1 MERNLKMPKFAER
14 DKLYTYILTTILTL
28 KTDMSMDKD
37 IVRKFM
43 ENFGPDGVPDACIL
57 WLIRKNRLYFQV
69 FSQDVVRWLLLLF
82 GKKSIEDPQV
92 TQWLN
97 ERYNEDIYKHIISNL
112 WSNYCQYSGTEYT
125 QFELKELNA
134 VKSLLRVTQL
144 ERKYLSTYQ
153 KSELRH
159 ALKIYY
165 DEIFPLIICA
175 RKVVFEKQF
184 DIHEVSK
191 AIECDFSELDTLQ
204 AKENYIKTIFENY
217 HESLFNKIQ
226 THLEP
231 LEQDCSIRRT
241 STNHIVSDSRHSIFA
256 KTYNNY
262 DSYVRSVRRE
272 QQSMNGL
279 LCMITTTQP
288 ALVSPTTSDVVLN
301 QLGAFANPL
310 SQINEAF
317 NVLLASSNI
326 VFKDIKEKY
335 GINIDVQIN
344 INFPNSTTAQSSS
357 QHNPLPII
365 SIDGS
370 LQLPIVLDT
379 PKARVVFKKAMDKG
393 LIVPSSVGKLS
404 WIGLD
409 FKGKLAQL
417 AYLCEIIYEGNYD
430 LRGNHGKNVPF
441 KDLEELFGVKK
452 LSSTLQQLHDAKRV
466 QAWRAAIDELCK

>member
-1 MERNLKMPKFAER
+1 
-14 DKLYTYILTTILTL
+14 
-28 KTDMSMDKD
+28 MDKD

-43 ENFGPDGVPDACIL
+43 EKFGPNGVADACIL

-69 FSQDVVRWLLLLF
+69 FSQDVVRWRLLLF

-112 WSNYCQYSGTEYT
+112 WSYYCQYSDTEYT
-125 QFELKELNA
+125 ELELEKNNS
-134 VKSLLRVTQL
+134 VKRLLRMTRL
-144 ERKYLSTYQ
+144 ERQYLSHNQ
-153 KSELRH
+153 KLELRH
-159 ALKIYY
+159 ELKMYY
-165 DEIFPLIICA
+165 NEIFPLIVCA
-175 RKVVFEKQF
+175 KKVIFEKQF
-184 DIHEVSK
+184 DINEVSK

-226 THLEP
+226 THLIP
-231 LEQDCSIRRT
+231 LEQDSLIRRT
-241 STNHIVSDSRHSIFA
+241 STNHIVSDSRHSIFVN
-256 KTYNNY
+256 TYNNY

-272 QQSMNGL
+272 QQSMKGL
-279 LCMITTTQP
+279 LCMMTTTQP
-288 ALVSPTTSDVVLN
+288 TLVSPTTSDVVLS

-310 SQINEAF
+310 AQINEAL

-344 INFPNSTTAQSSS
+344 INLPNSTTVQPSS

-393 LIVPSSVGKLS
+393 LIVPSPVGKLS
-404 WIGLD
+404 WIGVSPN
-409 FKGKLAQL
+409 GKLAQL

-430 LRGNHGKNVPF
+430 FRGNHGKNVPF
-441 KDLEELFGVKK
+441 KDLEELFGVKR
-452 LSSTLQQLHDAKRV
+452 LSSSLQQLHDAKGV
-466 QAWRAAIDELCK
+466 QAWRAAIEELCK

>member
-1 MERNLKMPKFAER
+1 MPKFAER

-43 ENFGPDGVPDACIL
+43 ENFGPDGVSDACIL

-204 AKENYIKTIFENY
+204 VKENYIKTLFENY

-279 LCMITTTQP
+279 LCMVTTTQP
-288 ALVSPTTSDVVLN
+288 VSANPTTSDVVLS

-310 SQINEAF
+310 SQFGEAL
-317 NVLLASSNI
+317 NVLLSSYGL
-326 VFKDIKEKY
+326 VFSELKEKL
-335 GINIDVQIN
+335 GINIDIKVSIN
-344 INFPNSTTAQSSS
+344 VPNTNSPSSS
-357 QHNPLPII
+357 RQEQNVLPVITAEGI
-365 SIDGS
+365 N
-370 LQLPIVLDT
+370 LPDALNT
-379 PKARVVFKKAMDKG
+379 PKAQKYFMIAYEKKWMY
-393 LIVPSSVGKLS
+393 PTNNGKLKWVGFEPRPS
-404 WIGLD
+404 NT
-409 FKGKLAQL
+409 QL
-417 AYLCEIIYEGNYD
+417 AYFCGKIYGYKYSISGNA
-430 LRGNHGKNVPF
+430 GKNIPYSV
-441 KDLEELFGVKK
+441 LESLFEVKK
-452 LSSTLQQLHDAKRV
+452 MAYTLQQSFKDTDQPWKLV
-466 QAWRAAIDELCK
+466 IDNLFTDFE